1 MTGDSDDEYV
11 DHVDQQNI
19 RTSNEEHPGFK
30 TIVPNK
36 EGLEKSLN
44 SEQGKRLDEAEAP
57 NRRSLRT

>member
-11 DHVDQQNI
+11 DHIDQENI
-19 RTSNEEHPGFK
+19 RKSNEENPSFK

-57 NRRSLRT
+57 NKRSLRT